1 MTHATPRP
9 WTYQLDPSYTT
20 HGGWKC
26 EVSTTLGEK
35 IASVFASSKG
45 EAKERAALIVHAVN
59 TLDEAK
65 AVITECLIWLQG
77 AQANQGHCET
87 LHDVCEQ
94 AKAIL
99 ADMEGGA
106 R

>member
-45 EAKERAALIVHAVN
+45 EAKERAALIVRAVN

-65 AVITECLIWLQG
+65 AALHAAYEELNQKETTPQDRAEVLQMVRQVLEKM
-77 AQANQGHCET
+77 A
-87 LHDVCEQ
+87 
-94 AKAIL
+94 
-99 ADMEGGA
+99 
-106 R
+106 

>member
-65 AVITECLIWLQG
+65 AVLKSILTDELTREEICQR
-77 AQANQGHCET
+77 T
-87 LHDVCEQ
+87 
-94 AKAIL
+94 KAL
-99 ADMEGGA
+99 LTDMEG
-106 R
+106 